1 MSCHQRSASL
11 PCLPHSIEFNVEQE
25 LQTLKAG
32 ISSPSATID
41 AACDGL
47 RRIGDVYGSVEEM
60 MCLPSNQV
68 GLSLARQ
75 RKPVE
80 EELDR
85 SLELIDLCNVTQES
99 LVEMKMCVQELRLV
113 LKRGDHAAVQ
123 LRIESFV
130 RLAKKAQ
137 KPSKKTSGKAGAAE
151 GCNKLVRVM
160 AEAREMAVYLLETT
174 SQLLPKQI
182 GSPRPASKWSLV
194 SVRLQRKKVV
204 CEEQQLRALERSMG
218 DLEDG
223 VEFLFRRLIKSRVAL
238 LNILSS

>member
-11 PCLPHSIEFNVEQE
+11 PCLPQSIEFNVEQE

-47 RRIGDVYGSVEEM
+47 RRLGDVYGSVEEM

-68 GLSLARQ
+68 ALSLARQ

-85 SLELIDLCNVTQES
+85 SLQLIDLCNATQES
-99 LVEMKMCVQELRLV
+99 LAELKMCVQELRLV
-113 LKRGDHAAVQ
+113 LKRGDHAAAQ

-151 GCNKLVRVM
+151 GCRLVRVM

-174 SQLLPKQI
+174 SRLLPKQI

-194 SVRLQRKKVV
+194 SVRFQRKTKVV
-204 CEEQQLRALERSMG
+204 CEEQQLRALERSVG
-218 DLEDG
+218 DLEG
-223 VEFLFRRLIKSRVAL
+223 GAEFLFRRLIKSRVAL